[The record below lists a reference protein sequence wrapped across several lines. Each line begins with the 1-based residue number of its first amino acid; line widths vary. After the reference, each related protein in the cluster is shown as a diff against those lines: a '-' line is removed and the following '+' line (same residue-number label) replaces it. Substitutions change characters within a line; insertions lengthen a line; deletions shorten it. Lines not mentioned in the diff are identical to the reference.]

1 MGEGLGHGDQVGSS
15 PALASSSK
23 HLYNAGKEL
32 LVCCGDAGEGR
43 RCSLIDAA
51 QKSQHHPDTC
61 DM

>member
-32 LVCCGDAGEGR
+32 LVCVEMQEKVGDAV
-43 RCSLIDAA
+43 
-51 QKSQHHPDTC
+51 
-61 DM
+61 